1 MPNDYYDD
9 GPEAPQKPEAP
20 PPEQEDAGDEKTA
33 LLPKSVTGGK
43 DFEPGDEIVLKV
55 VAVHD
60 DELEV
65 SYATEKGESE
75 GKPSSEPSMD
85 KAMDHN
91 QSMASFM
98 ED

>member
-9 GPEAPQKPEAP
+9 GPETPQQSESP
-20 PPEQEDAGDEKTA
+20 PPEEQDAGDEKTA

-43 DFEPGDEIVLKV
+43 TFEPGEEIVLKV

-65 SYATEKGESE
+65 TYATEKGES
-75 GKPSSEPSMD
+75 KAPANEPSMA
-85 KAMDHN
+85 KAMNHN

>member
-9 GPEAPQKPEAP
+9 GPETPQKPEAP
-20 PPEQEDAGDEKTA
+20 PPEEQDAGDEKTA

-43 DFEPGDEIVLKV
+43 TFEPGEEIVLKV

-65 SYATEKGESE
+65 SYATEKGES
-75 GKPSSEPSMD
+75 KAPANEPSMA
-85 KAMDHN
+85 KAMNHN